1 MSDDPLPSESTP
13 LRSISEYA
21 APPAHP
27 VPLDD
32 VDLRLLQLLSADA
45 RTSQRGLARELG
57 MSAPAVAERVARL
70 ERQGVILGYSARL
83 DWGALGF
90 PTTVLITITAN
101 QGYRQG
107 LIMDEL
113 MRIPE
118 VDDVLLV
125 TGDVD
130 LIVRARVRDHTHLRE
145 LLLNSVWQIDGILRT
160 ETSLAIAEM
169 PAKNSAAELLN
180 VLVDAPTK
188 AAATSPA
195 PAGGE
200 TSKGAKK
207 R

>member
-1 MSDDPLPSESTP
+1 MPDDALPSESTP

-21 APPAHP
+21 APPAP
-27 VPLDD
+27 AVPLDD
-32 VDLRLLQLLSADA
+32 IDLRLLQLLTVDA
-45 RTSQRGLARELG
+45 RISQRGLARELG
-57 MSAPAVAERVARL
+57 MSAPAIAERVARL

-107 LIMDEL
+107 LIMREL
-113 MRIPE
+113 MEIPE
-118 VDDVLLV
+118 IDDVLLV

-145 LLLNSVWQIDGILRT
+145 LLLNRVWQIDGILRT
-160 ETSLAIAEM
+160 ETSLTIAEM
-169 PAKNSAAELLN
+169 PAKNSAAELLS
-180 VLVDAPTK
+180 VLTG
-188 AAATSPA
+188 AATDVER
-195 PAGGE
+195 GGSE

-207 R
+207 K

>member
-1 MSDDPLPSESTP
+1 MSEDALPAESTP
-13 LRSISEYA
+13 LRSISQYT
-21 APPAHP
+21 APPKPA

-57 MSAPAVAERVARL
+57 MSAPAIAERIARL

-107 LIMDEL
+107 LIMQEL
-113 MRIPE
+113 MTVPE

-130 LIVRARVRDHTHLRE
+130 MIVRARVRDHTHLRE
-145 LLLNSVWQIDGILRT
+145 LLLNRVWQIDGILRT

-169 PAKNSAAELLN
+169 PPKNSAAELLT
-180 VLVDAPTK
+180 VLTT
-188 AAATSPA
+188 AAQPDTPPGSD
-195 PAGGE
+195 